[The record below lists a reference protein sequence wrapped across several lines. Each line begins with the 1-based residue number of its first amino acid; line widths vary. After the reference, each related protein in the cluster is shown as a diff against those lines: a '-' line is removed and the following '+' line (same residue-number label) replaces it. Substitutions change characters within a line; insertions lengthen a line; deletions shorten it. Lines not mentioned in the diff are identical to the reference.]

1 MQSCSAETWSLF
13 RLDPLN
19 DLLRSSYPFWF
30 LHCAPLGI
38 RTGSIL
44 KFERPW
50 TWTCW
55 FPAHSHFG
63 RIWNLCPAPAFTH
76 FHWVVTNSSEHLA
89 VFLFLCS
96 LCSTAG
102 VSVHPC
108 GLSKSARSFL
118 VSNRST
124 VYNFSPF
131 NLPILCPPCQ
141 LVMDPCAWLF
151 LWFCFRWSCSPPM
164 IQLAQMHYHGPWL
177 TASTVPNIWG
187 AKSVWRRDSWHLVTT
202 QDIMIMSQT
211 KDQASKYQ
219 KTMKASKFSRLKHFT
234 WVCGIKHFELYCKA
248 GLWMPVSCGRR
259 VFPFGVET
267 KIAGGTG
274 SHLTGPGRAGC
285 KLLVKTY
292 GNPSSRAACNGC
304 LDGDGLGEFGY
315 HPQALWLLKQTQETQ
330 KNVRHYSQI
339 KKCTVELFNRTI
351 DLLESCK
358 SSHSNYTV
366 P

>member
-1 MQSCSAETWSLF
+1 MPVSVC
-13 RLDPLN
+13 
-19 DLLRSSYPFWF
+19 
-30 LHCAPLGI
+30 
-38 RTGSIL
+38 IL
-44 KFERPW
+44 
-50 TWTCW
+50 
-55 FPAHSHFG
+55 
-63 RIWNLCPAPAFTH
+63 
-76 FHWVVTNSSEHLA
+76 VVCQNCQDH
-89 VFLFLCS
+89 FLFQ
-96 LCSTAG
+96 T
-102 VSVHPC
+102 
-108 GLSKSARSFL
+108 GLYTL
-118 VSNRST
+118 
-124 VYNFSPF
+124 SPF
-131 NLPILCPPCQ
+131 NLPILCQPCQ

-177 TASTVPNIWG
+177 TASTAPNIWG
-187 AKSVWRRDSWHLVTT
+187 AKSLWRRDSWHLLTT

-234 WVCGIKHFELYCKA
+234 WVCGIEHFELHCKA

-259 VFPFGVET
+259 VFSFGVET

-315 HPQALWLLKQTQETQ
+315 HPQDLWLLKQTQETQ
-330 KNVRHYSQI
+330 KNVRHDSQI
-339 KKCTVELFNRTI
+339 KKCTVELFKCTI
-351 DLLESCK
+351 DLIESSK
-358 SSHSNYTV
+358 SSHRIIWYCSAVDSMKTYVMPFAKALKSLAWVPESCAVLFVDSSKIRLLSAFWNTRRSSFLQFRPAKRVVSCQVDPGGSVEKVSWKNPKKWIRLTV
-366 P
+366 